1 MADINA
7 NANVHDAVHDVVD
20 VVNIDNDAIVYN
32 IDLDFGSDRS
42 VCSIDDSLVGLDTD
56 LDLNARPDGFGLPV
70 PVPVPIDCRVS
81 CCCVG
86 TVIPDVDA
94 ACSQML
100 IWQLLLCRYCYSQ
113 R

>member
-70 PVPVPIDCRVS
+70 PVPVPIDCRVLFVQIKS
-81 CCCVG
+81 YLP
-86 TVIPDVDA
+86 T
-94 ACSQML
+94 
-100 IWQLLLCRYCYSQ
+100 LLYYS
-113 R
+113 RSSRFIHSKIS